1 MILVTGATGNVGHNL
16 VRELINAGE
25 KVRALTRD
33 PATTALPDSVEIV
46 PGDLTRPETLPAALK
61 DVDRAFLF
69 PVFGALDGFLTA
81 AKEAGTR
88 HIVLLSSA
96 AVTFPQLG
104 WIGEQHLACEQA
116 VADSGMSW
124 TFVRPSVFMAND
136 LGWAHQV
143 KHGGIVRGAYGGAAM
158 APVDERD
165 IAAVAAHALLSPRP
179 GKAYELTGPQALSQ
193 IERVRIIGETLG
205 LSARFEEMPRNDVRR
220 QLLDHMP
227 PPAADFL
234 LDQLAAAQA
243 EPDSVLPTIEQVT
256 GHPAR
261 TYAEW
266 VAHHVADFG
275 G

>member
-16 VRELINAGE
+16 VRELINEGE

-33 PATTALPDSVEIV
+33 PASSALPDGIDVV
-46 PGDLTRPETLPAALK
+46 PGDLARPETLPAVLQG
-61 DVDRAFLF
+61 VDRVFLF
-69 PVFGALDGFLTA
+69 PVFGALDGFLTR
-81 AKEAGTR
+81 AKQAGTR

-96 AVTFPQLG
+96 AVTFPQPG

-136 LGWAHQV
+136 LGWAHQIR
-143 KHGGIVRGAYGGAAM
+143 HGGTVRGVYGGAAM

-165 IAAVAAHALLSPRP
+165 IAAVAAPALLTPQP

-193 IERVRIIGETLG
+193 IDRVRIIGETLG
-205 LSARFEEMPRNDVRR
+205 LPARFEEVPRDDVRQ

-234 LDQLAAAQA
+234 LDQLAVAQA
-243 EPDSVLPTIEQVT
+243 EPARVLPTIEQVT

-266 VAHHVADFG
+266 VAHRAADFG